1 MLIASSCRLQT
12 ARTNKN
18 VESVEGLM
26 SQEDAPGEHLAK
38 QKIAASLVFFKKLF
52 KIANFIHTKK
62 TKVKIYQIQ
71 MLRNRL

>member
-1 MLIASSCRLQT
+1 
-12 ARTNKN
+12 
-18 VESVEGLM
+18 M

-38 QKIAASLVFFKKLF
+38 QKIAASLVSFN
-52 KIANFIHTKK
+52 KIVQDSHFIHTKK